1 MSIKFGTTL
10 ANALL
15 ATGSLASLLA
25 AGHLHFFSGPVP
37 PTGDEAVNGASV
49 ALLTVDNA
57 GTGVTWNAAGVAA
70 GVLSK
75 TAAETWSGT
84 ISTTGTATFFRYCV
98 GTDTGAAIAG
108 AGNYRVQGVV
118 GTDISA
124 DLLVAT
130 VNFVA
135 ATVITLANAQ
145 LALPTT

>member
-1 MSIKFGTTL
+1 MSMKFGVTL

-15 ATGSLASLLA
+15 VTGSLQSLLA
-25 AGHLHFFSGPVP
+25 AGHIRFFSGPVP
-37 PTGDEAVNGASV
+37 ATADEAIGGSNA

-57 GTGVTWNAAGVAA
+57 GIGVTFQNTAANGVI
-70 GVLSK
+70 SK

-84 ISTTGTATFFRYCV
+84 IGTGGTSSFFRYCV
-98 GTDTGAAIAG
+98 GADTGAAAAA

-118 GTDISA
+118 GTDITA

-130 VNFVA
+130 TNFVA
-135 ATVITLANAQ
+135 GQVITLSNGQ